1 MRLKIA
7 FIGCVNFSRALLE
20 TLLTIP
26 DAEVCGVVTC
36 QQSSINADFFDLTEI
51 ADKNGIPV
59 FHVFSNGQDEIA
71 AWIKELGVDICF
83 CFGWSYLLKSPVL
96 TAAPLG
102 VVGYHPTLLPRNRG
116 RHPIIWSLALGLRE
130 TGSTFFMMDA
140 GADSGPILSQERV
153 AINATDDAA
162 CLYAKL
168 TRIASHQLD
177 MLVAGL
183 IDGSAVGMPQDP
195 SQATFWRKRTMAD
208 GRIDWRMTAE
218 SIQNLVRALAFPY
231 SGAHVDFRGTV
242 VKVWKVRHGD
252 LCPENLEPG
261 YVIGRS
267 GADIHVKCGTGS
279 LVIERHDFDQ
289 ALGAPLKQGDYL

>member
-1 MRLKIA
+1 MMRLKIA

-20 TLLTIP
+20 TLLAIP

-36 QQSSINADFFDLTEI
+36 RQSSINADFFDLTEI

-71 AWIKELGVDICF
+71 AWIKGLGVDICF

-130 TGSTFFMMDA
+130 TGSTFFMMDE

-153 AINATDDAA
+153 AINATDDAT

-168 TRIASHQLD
+168 TSIASHQLGI
-177 MLVAGL
+177 LVAGL
-183 IDGSAVGMPQDP
+183 IDGSVVGMPQDP
-195 SQATFWRKRTMAD
+195 TQATFWRKRTKAD
-208 GRIDWRMTAE
+208 GCIDWRMTAE
-218 SIQNLVRALAFPY
+218 GIHNLVRALRAPY
-231 SGAHVDFRGTV
+231 PGAYCEYYGGD
-242 VKVWKVRHGD
+242 VKVWKTRLGNIGLRD
-252 LCPENLEPG
+252 IEPG
-261 YVIGRS
+261 YVLAINE
-267 GADIHVKCGTGS
+267 AEITVQCGLGTT
-279 LVIERHDFDQ
+279 LVLEHHDFKKT
-289 ALGAPLKQGDYL
+289 LSVGGYL